1 MTEVSFTMQ
10 LNTGITVQTHTFAD
24 KAAGE
29 AFYATLKASV
39 QAGNT
44 LGATF
49 KSGNTRKSVG
59 TMSNRQPYRFQTV
72 KCKQCHDWHP
82 EAMVFNGV
90 CELCED
96 GEEVFAPY
104 DQRIAFFNTKKR
116 AEYFCKAIQKKR
128 ACVFANRPVKG
139 LNERGEK
146 SWLVVYALYRSEAV
160 ESEAA

>member
-10 LNTGITVQTHTFAD
+10 LQSGITVQTHEFTD
-24 KAAGE
+24 RAAGE

-44 LGATF
+44 LGATL
-49 KSGNTRKSVG
+49 KSGRTRRSVG
-59 TMSNRQPYRFQTV
+59 TMSNQQPRRFQTA

-82 EAMVFNGV
+82 ESMVFNGL
-90 CELCED
+90 CQLCEE
-96 GEEVFAPY
+96 GEEVFASY
-104 DQRIAFFNTKKR
+104 EQHIAFFYNKRR
-116 AEYFCKAIQKKR
+116 AEYFCKSIQKKR

-146 SWLVVYALYRSEAV
+146 SWLVVYALYREQAEA
-160 ESEAA
+160 EAAA